1 MMQHP
6 EPPDPARNALLHY
19 SCPRCQAQ
27 LKAPSQ
33 LAGTRQTCPTCQQSI
48 QLPGIPRLPSPSAD
62 PTIPV
67 SQDVNI
73 PASAR
78 LALTC
83 TECGKRAFARGS
95 QLGET
100 IVCENCL
107 EDILVV
113 ATQAEDTEPIP
124 QAPSVAELEPASSP
138 GVETLA
144 PDEPPP
150 SAPSVQLTS
159 DDLVPEPPPV
169 PSPPAQPVDQ
179 VYDLANV
186 DLDTPPDESLHL
198 ADPLPRRQISLEGL
212 AAGPGETRSSEE
224 ILRSLGSA
232 PTIPAPPAG
241 QPDGMDSYS
250 FGINCLLCGT
260 RLYVGSRDIGTEIR
274 CPDCHS
280 HTLIREPRK
289 ENRAPTAPR
298 PAEQGP
304 IPLSPAPMPDN
315 SAVTPERDRVHQS
328 MEKARAELES
338 EQGEFKERA
347 LKGWWGTIFSSLFQL
362 DILIRMILQT
372 VTGFLGIWIYHASQD
387 SSFFL
392 ILYPISFF
400 FLITTGINLVISV
413 MTIIPARAD
422 GVDEVENW
430 PSVILLEWIGIIP
443 YLGVGLFVAA
453 IPQIVWIPL
462 THEILDPAIVLA
474 VGIMTTLLLFAP
486 VILAT
491 LSAGTPVA
499 ILHSTIIASIA
510 LRPGP
515 WVKFVGFV
523 LLVSPIMTGSLA
535 LLAEPSALA
544 AAAGVTGF
552 IVTLFFYAHV
562 VGMLGFQLSRYR
574 DGDPLDRMHD
584 PAGDQE

>member
-1 MMQHP
+1 
-6 EPPDPARNALLHY
+6 
-19 SCPRCQAQ
+19 
-27 LKAPSQ
+27 
-33 LAGTRQTCPTCQQSI
+33 AGPT
-48 QLPGIPRLPSPSAD
+48 
-62 PTIPV
+62 TPV

-95 QLGET
+95 QLGQT

-113 ATQAEDTEPIP
+113 ATTAEEMEPTLQDP
-124 QAPSVAELEPASSP
+124 VADLEPATSP
-138 GVETLA
+138 GRENLVVDDT
-144 PDEPPP
+144 PP
-150 SAPSVQLTS
+150 SASSVQLTS
-159 DDLVPEPPPV
+159 DDLVPEPPPI
-169 PSPPAQPVDQ
+169 PSAPAQPVDQ
-179 VYDLANV
+179 VYDLADV
-186 DLDTPPDESLHL
+186 DLDNLPDESLHL

-212 AAGPGETRSSEE
+212 AAGPRETRSSEE
-224 ILRSLGSA
+224 ILRSLGPA
-232 PTIPAPPAG
+232 PTIPAPPAD
-241 QPDGMDSYS
+241 QPDVMDSYS
-250 FGINCLLCGT
+250 FGVNCLLCGT

-280 HTLIREPRK
+280 HTLIREPKK

-298 PAEQGP
+298 PAEQEP
-304 IPLSPAPMPDN
+304 IPLSPAPMPD
-315 SAVTPERDRVHQS
+315 SSPVTPERDRVQRS
-328 MEKARAELES
+328 MEVARVEVES
-338 EQGEFKERA
+338 EHQEFNEKA

-372 VTGFLGIWIYHASQD
+372 VTGFLGIWVYHVSQD

-430 PSVILLEWIGIIP
+430 PSVILLEWLGIIP

-462 THEILDPAIVLA
+462 THEILDPAIVLG

-499 ILHSTIIASIA
+499 ILHST
-510 LRPGP
+510 
-515 WVKFVGFV
+515 
-523 LLVSPIMTGSLA
+523 
-535 LLAEPSALA
+535 
-544 AAAGVTGF
+544 
-552 IVTLFFYAHV
+552 
-562 VGMLGFQLSRYR
+562 
-574 DGDPLDRMHD
+574 
-584 PAGDQE
+584 